1 MIIWDR
7 CSFCHRFYMRHRR
20 KKSLFESALK
30 TNPCLEFAVIT
41 ACLRTSKESIF
52 TGLNNLH
59 RPKVKLKIG
68 LRAKV
73 LRVQCMKTSRL
84 SAGAVKQ
91 YTGVSCCMLCIFC
104 GFRRFPGEHERQ
116 SAHRWKWTDRTA
128 VRQLLLSFIPKIRNG
143 TNLQH
148 NIFSQ
153 EYVPEGLIR

>member
-1 MIIWDR
+1 M
-7 CSFCHRFYMRHRR
+7 
-20 KKSLFESALK
+20 FESALK

-91 YTGVSCCMLCIFC
+91 YTGVSCCML
-104 GFRRFPGEHERQ
+104 
-116 SAHRWKWTDRTA
+116 
-128 VRQLLLSFIPKIRNG
+128 LS
-143 TNLQH
+143 
-148 NIFSQ
+148 
-153 EYVPEGLIR
+153 LIHI